1 MNRPFMVK
9 SIIQIE
15 LAYWYFIYIF
25 YISGSKDVAQ
35 VLLEN
40 GANVNAKNDDG
51 YTPLH
56 YAASKGKYY
65 EILCLKKSVFDKVK

>member
-40 GANVNAKNDDG
+40 GGNVNAKNIDG

-56 YAASKGKYY
+56 YAASKGKYFD
-65 EILCLKKSVFDKVK
+65 ILSLKKNAIDKVK